1 MSFNTNPGSR
11 YRMPIMFGP
20 APGPRQHPDGR
31 MWTAGEAGRMNAQW
45 MKVSY
50 RTDAARLER
59 LLPPGFT
66 LRGEPIV
73 SVSCAAFKNL
83 YWLAGRGYG
92 ILSVDFPVTYQ
103 GKSER
108 IDGALCP
115 VIWGG
120 SPDAI
125 MTGRE
130 ELGFPKMFARFTEID
145 RNAAAGTASCEA
157 AWYDHTFFD
166 IRLADLVEEQNPA
179 RKLPGSD
186 GGAQMYYKYMPRTSV
201 GGSEGSDIAYV
212 TTSAALAGSGGAVA
226 NINFDEFEF
235 RRWTGTGTGTI
246 AWHRATFEQLPLSFH
261 VVNGMAELEV
271 LEIVDAE
278 MVQFSGPGIAVAM
291 NSHRSVEPA

>member
-1 MSFNTNPGSR
+1 MTFTPNPGSR

-20 APGPRQHPDGR
+20 APGPRQHPGGR
-31 MWTAGEAGRMNAQW
+31 MWTPEEAGRMTAQW
-45 MKVSY
+45 MKLGY
-50 RTDAARLER
+50 RTDPAKLEK

-73 SVSCAAFKNL
+73 SISCAWFKNL

-92 ILSVDFPVTYQ
+92 ILSVDFPVRYQ
-103 GKSER
+103 GKTET

-115 VIWGG
+115 IIWEG

-145 RNAAAGTASCEA
+145 WNEAAGRAACEA

-166 IRLADLVEEQNPA
+166 IELSELVEEQNPEK
-179 RKLPGSD
+179 KLPGSG
-186 GGAQMYYKYMPRTSV
+186 GGAQMYYKYMPRTSI
-201 GGSEGSDIAYV
+201 GGRDGADVAYV
-212 TTSAALAGSGGAVA
+212 TTSAAPAGSGGSVA

-235 RRWTGTGTGTI
+235 RRWTGKGTLT
-246 AWHRATFEQLPLSFH
+246 WHPATFEQLPLSFH
-261 VVNGMAELEV
+261 IVNGMADLDILEF
-271 LEIVDAE
+271 VDAE
-278 MVQFSGPGIAVAM
+278 MVHFTGPGIGIAM
-291 NSHRSVEPA
+291 NSQRAVEPA